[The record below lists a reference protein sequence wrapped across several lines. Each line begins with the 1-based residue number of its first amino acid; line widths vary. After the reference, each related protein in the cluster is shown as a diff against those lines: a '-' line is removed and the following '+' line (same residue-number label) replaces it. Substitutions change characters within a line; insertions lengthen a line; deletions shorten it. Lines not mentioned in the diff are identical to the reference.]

1 MSGVRPLVIKFGGTS
16 VGDGEGFA
24 RAARIVTGAA
34 RGRPVAVVVS
44 AMSGVTDALLGATG
58 TAGGTRTAARGLAR
72 GLCRKL
78 AARHL
83 EAARRSVGGGL
94 LPEVEARIL
103 SLLGRLEEA
112 LAGCPVP
119 AGARRA
125 EIAVYG
131 ERLSAEILAGALRSA
146 GAPAS
151 VAADPIATGPGP
163 EGAEVLPAET
173 AERCSRHVRPLLEEG
188 LVAVVPGYAGRSPD
202 GAVTTL
208 GRGGSDLS
216 ATALGRGVGAGEVWI
231 MTDVDGVLDADPRL
245 VPGAATLP
253 RLSYREAGVFAGLGA
268 EVLHPRTMEPAA
280 AAGIEVL
287 VKNTFNPG
295 SPGTRISDRECGPGV
310 RALALRRGLSVEP
323 LEALDGR
330 PEEVF
335 CLLGADV
342 YGIQAL
348 VERRPGNAAAVIG
361 IGSPGDEELALG
373 LRRLQRAG
381 IRPLW
386 AGNTAAGLAFVVAGI
401 RAEEALRELHA
412 ALLHSREALAGEA
425 VA

>member
-1 MSGVRPLVIKFGGTS
+1 VSSAEPLVIKFGGTS

-24 RAARIVTGAA
+24 RAARITAGAA
-34 RGRPVAVVVS
+34 AEGRPVAAVVS
-44 AMSGVTDALLGATG
+44 AMSGVTDALLAAAAG
-58 TAGGTRTAARGLAR
+58 TATAGTRTARGLAR
-72 GLCRKL
+72 DLRRALGERHL
-78 AARHL
+78 AA
-83 EAARRSVGGGL
+83 ARCAVSGDL
-94 LPEVEARIL
+94 LPEVEARVL
-103 SLLGRLEEA
+103 SLLDRLEEELARRA
-112 LAGCPVP
+112 LPEAE
-119 AGARRA
+119 RRA
-125 EIAVYG
+125 EIAVCG
-131 ERLSAEILAGALRSA
+131 ERLSAEILAGALRAA
-146 GAPAS
+146 GAPAA
-151 VAADPIATGPGP
+151 VAADPIATGPGG
-163 EGAEVLPAET
+163 EEVLSEET
-173 AERCSRHVRPLLEEG
+173 RARCTRHVRPLLEEG

-216 ATALGRGVGAGEVWI
+216 ATALGRGIGAGEVWI

-253 RLSYREAGVFAGLGA
+253 RLSYREAGAFAALGA

-287 VKNTFNPG
+287 VRNTFDPH
-295 SPGTRISDRECGPGV
+295 SPGTRISARECGPGL

-330 PEEVF
+330 SGDVF

-342 YGIQAL
+342 YGIRAL
-348 VERRPGNAAAVIG
+348 VERPSGSAAAVIG
-361 IGSPGDEELALG
+361 VGSPGDEELAAG
-373 LRRLQRAG
+373 LRRLHRAG

-386 AGNTAAGLAFVVAGI
+386 AGNTAAGLAFVVAGS

-412 ALLHSREALAGEA
+412 ALLRREALAGEA